1 MEFCMIPLKDT
12 SNYLN
17 QMIQDNILQIQQI
30 NIKGAMTNFYTI
42 NTKSNIKMLITKIFK
57 TILNLKIFLNSELEK
72 IRLNLQDGNELKAE
86 DLISKVYS
94 TINELDDTI
103 IVLKYFE

>member
-1 MEFCMIPLKDT
+1 MEFCMIPLKET

-17 QMIQDNILQIQQI
+17 QMIQDNILQTQQI
-30 NIKGAMTNFYTI
+30 NIKGVNTNFFTI
-42 NTKSNIKMLITKIFK
+42 NTKNNIKMLITKIYRI
-57 TILNLKIFLNSELEK
+57 ILNLKIYLNSELEK
-72 IRLNLQDGNELKAE
+72 IRLAVEEKDETKAE
-86 DLISKVYS
+86 DFISKIYS